1 VVRVAYLASPGED
14 GVLFKLIEGA
24 DLHAMI
30 AAGITEI
37 AGLGGSDRVTEIDL
51 NQAEQR

>member
-1 VVRVAYLASPGED
+1 M
-14 GVLFKLIEGA
+14 
-24 DLHAMI
+24 HAMI

-37 AGLGGSDRVTEIDL
+37 AGRGGSDRVTEIDL

>member
-1 VVRVAYLASPGED
+1 MDAT
-14 GVLFKLIEGA
+14 
-24 DLHAMI
+24 I

-37 AGLGGSDRVTEIDL
+37 AGWGGSDRVTEIDL